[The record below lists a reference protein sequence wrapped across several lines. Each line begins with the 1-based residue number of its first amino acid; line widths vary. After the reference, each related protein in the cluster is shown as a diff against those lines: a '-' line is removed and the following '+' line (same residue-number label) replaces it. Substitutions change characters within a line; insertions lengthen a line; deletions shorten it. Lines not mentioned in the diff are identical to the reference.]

1 MDPTA
6 SHHGERP
13 FVYTS
18 VPDILQKLEESRLRL
33 LNPVRPLGLW
43 QKDAGDAE
51 HFGLAEVESLWKGP
65 EGSTKCD
72 NVPEARETSGRN
84 QNQEQSKLMLSQFLQ
99 TGPKKL
105 LSYCTFSQPNL
116 LRLENSFPAQQISPS
131 LTLPGLEES
140 RARLLLPVAPAN
152 LPLDSAKLL
161 KGSSLTPWQKLYATE
176 LPQEETSRCYCQLEE
191 HQIKEDEMDS
201 FNVIPEYVLAL
212 PEDESEQLQKEDD
225 ILLSEIQEENE
236 AVAIKDQKLM
246 LLSIVCCSLVEGARF
261 GNPPGLL
268 QQKLMKICQS
278 LAESEPEFILKVALY
293 ARQELNIRSTANFLL
308 ALASY
313 LPACRPHVRRYFCHA
328 VQLPSDWMQ
337 VARLYQT
344 LVGEEGRL
352 APMPSCLRAGM
363 ADKFRQFDAYQ
374 LAKYNTRKSRGKQRH
389 KPKARKTDRSA
400 SWNNWKQHSLGRNQL
415 FAAKCEALQKEH
427 QETMNSVKEKA
438 APDLFSLKNLIHRL
452 HISEPAQNVM
462 SLLGRRYPAD
472 LPSFS
477 RSRLP
482 GPWDPTLA
490 GSRMKLPMPQTWDRE
505 LSNRGNKAAVWEE
518 LIDSKKLPFMA
529 MLRNL
534 RNILKSGVSE
544 RHHQILLKRLEDKD
558 SVIHSRQLPFRF
570 LSAYKVIVNL
580 EKELKKKD
588 EPFPTNLQLIEK
600 VIKIMKLPMNV
611 VKPRA
616 FLRNC
621 MEIPLVFQMV
631 KKEKKKLL
639 KSRDIRYTAELLQR
653 YCQALET
660 AVGLSVKHNMHPIP
674 GRTLILIN
682 ISYVLGKPCVA
693 QKIYCPI
700 SKKNN
705 CNDQKTPMTV
715 QDLAM
720 LLSSM
725 LYSVCEEAKVFLCNF
740 SEIVGAIP
748 MTGSVLKDVE
758 TLQATHNTVYYSED
772 WLAWSVI
779 TDFLTRWEHVD
790 RIVLLSNDVE
800 ELKDSCLQLYR
811 HHVSPDCFFINICA
825 ETGKKRTFKSRKDV
839 VIYGFN
845 EQMFRFISE
854 CGSSRFLEHVSKVDE
869 NHGLPKQRKIETA
882 QQEPGIVSLIPVPQ
896 SRWRS
901 VRIFVSST
909 FRDMHGERDLLIRSI
924 FPELRA
930 RAAKFC
936 LAIQEIDL
944 RWGITELE
952 SQRNKQVELC
962 LSEVSRSDLF
972 IGILGERYGHVPKE
986 ISLPEEPQ
994 YEWVKSYPSGCS
1006 ITELEAVQFLKGS
1019 YDPTAESRAFFYL
1032 REPDFLGSVPEAW
1045 KKDFGAES
1053 EEAAQRM
1060 TDLKE
1065 YLRKH
1070 GSLAAFSS
1078 YACQWGG
1085 VAQDQPFVRGLE
1097 NFGHRVLQDVWKCLQ
1112 HHYIETGES
1121 ELSTDSK
1128 EEEENTMQESFQES
1142 QQRRFCA
1149 RTKLLNTTAAQMH
1162 GGKLYVVSGEPG
1174 QGKTVFLAA
1183 LAEKLRK
1190 MAPLE
1195 GEGPPPKYHVV
1206 AHFTKAGPNQTKAQV
1221 MLDHLCALL
1230 RGLLENP
1237 PTPPISYRGLVTQF
1251 ECLLH
1256 AVAKL
1261 LKRRQSLVILID
1273 DADLI
1278 NAAGGELV
1286 SDWLPENMPQRV
1298 SLLLSVSAE
1307 SMLLQSLK
1315 QRKDAVFIPLE
1326 PLAPPDRATIVRKDL
1341 ALHGKKLEESAFN
1354 NQMRLVLLKRGSQ
1367 QPLYLSLLI
1376 QDLRLFALYEK
1387 LSERIQKL
1395 PTSLPLMMQHLLSCM
1410 EQDHGLELV
1419 AITLLSLW
1427 ASRDGLMEQDL
1438 YSVLAMWKELSGTTV
1453 TLEKAINVGR
1463 HIGSFPTALFFD
1475 LLRSLRGLLGAC
1487 GSPSELPGSRLQLCG
1502 APLRMAVERRYL
1514 KKPGLE
1520 HSVHLF
1526 LAAHWWKLSDPDGS
1540 RTFQKSEAE
1549 ALTALPYHL
1558 VQSGHLDVLASF
1570 LTDLKVISGHLH
1582 LGLLRSLSE
1591 AYALYATT
1599 SGSESSEAVNLFS
1612 DFLQRNFGLL
1622 SQNPLLLLQQAANE
1636 PSCSD
1641 LCLQA
1646 QVVLQ
1651 KCKKHFLKWINKP
1664 KRAQRNKS
1672 LVLNLPSTPSSVS
1685 LAPSA
1690 NLAIVGTVEGTL
1702 HLVEMKTGQEQK
1714 SLLTSCDGIS
1724 ACAFLSETTVCL
1736 GAFDGRFE
1744 IWSLR
1749 EGCRILSKAAHKAHI
1764 TDCCISSDSK
1774 LLASVSLDGALKL
1787 WDAAQG
1793 HVLHQWD
1800 SSCPLNCVTFHPNS
1814 QLVAIGG
1821 WDRSVI
1827 VLDINGMSKISVM
1840 KDHDVSIHCISF
1852 SSTGK
1857 VLAAATLAGSV
1868 TLWSWQ
1874 EAIVLGSFKAH
1885 SGCTS
1890 VVRFLSDEKLLT
1902 AGEDC
1907 KVQICK
1913 GHLGQFWSTL
1923 GSRTLSPALC
1933 MASNLDGSQLAVG
1946 HHSDGIWIY
1955 SQPWGFQT
1963 TPIHLQGSD
1972 VAVCSLA
1979 WLHHVFLVAGLGD
1992 GSLCVWKTFESSSD
2006 CCHRFKA
2013 HEKAVMGLGV
2023 SDKLVASVSED
2034 FTVGLWLSETLRPG
2048 PALHAGVSPLSI
2060 LRGHTS
2066 GVTCC
2071 AFSLDGNYL
2080 ATGSKDRALF
2090 LWDVRDPL
2098 QKTPS
2103 LLRSL
2108 LFCHQDWIS
2117 SCAWIGTMLL
2127 SGSNDGT
2134 VCLWDMTTSK
2144 CIQKFLG
2151 HQSPICGITTEK
2163 EHVIS
2168 MGRDGLL
2175 ITWNLQGVE
2184 ETRFFAHP
2192 SQTNHCTGFRDPWQK
2207 EFMLASAGADGT
2219 VKIWRPLMI
2228 EQPQV
2233 LFGHSASVCGA
2244 TVSSLSFLTISK
2256 DKSAR
2261 IWAVPKNNADTEQL
2275 PPHQG
2280 AVTAVAWSPDGNFA
2294 ASGGENGDLI
2304 VWQGGELLG
2313 MAKAG
2318 PLCISALTF
2327 HSSHTILVGCDAIS
2341 LWDISDNPQKVKA
2354 VSLTRRRILWQTKG
2368 ASVLCMGTLPTLG
2381 ASVCGLSD
2389 GHLLILQPG
2398 DDTFQDFTDMFPQYY
2413 NNSTFDVSPSDEEQ
2427 DEILHVWYIME
2438 KPRLLKM
2445 KLSKDKKATIIK
2457 QINWTPNKPSSFVTV
2472 ARLVKDKSLLY
2483 GDTEGFLW
2491 SQTAEMEEEE
2501 PEEQLESE
2509 DEDEDEDENEKIE
2522 EEEPEE
2528 KVEKEEE
2535 AEEEVEKEEEEE
2547 EEDASKD
2554 WQKRKIHSAK
2564 ITALHLLGDRIVTAS
2579 CDQDVKIWDGSTM
2592 KLIGQ
2597 FRCRAPVSCLQPF
2610 RCRDS
2615 SVLLMVGDTLGT
2627 VYFLN
2632 WDGF

>member
-1 MDPTA
+1 MDPSALHCAEKPSVHANT
-6 SHHGERP
+6 P
-13 FVYTS
+13 F
-18 VPDILQKLEESRLRL
+18 PDILQKLEESRLRL
-33 LNPVRPLGLW
+33 LNPVCPSGLW
-43 QKDAGDAE
+43 KDVGE
-51 HFGLAEVESLWKGP
+51 THVESFWKGQ
-65 EGSTKCD
+65 EGSTKSD
-72 NVPEARETSGRN
+72 NVPETREISGRN

-116 LRLENSFPAQQISPS
+116 LRLENPFLTQQTSSS
-131 LTLPGLEES
+131 LILSELEES
-140 RARLLLPVAPAN
+140 RARLLLPVVPAN
-152 LPLDSAKLL
+152 VPLDSAKLL
-161 KGSSLTPWQKLYATE
+161 KGSSLPPWPKLYAPE
-176 LPQEETSRCYCQLEE
+176 LPRQEETSQSYHELEE
-191 HQIKEDEMDS
+191 HQKKEDEVDS
-201 FNVIPEYVLAL
+201 FNDIPEYVLAM
-212 PEDESEQLQKEDD
+212 PENELEQLQEEDNT
-225 ILLSEIQEENE
+225 LLSEIQEEDE
-236 AVAIKDQKLM
+236 GVAVKDQKLM
-246 LLSIVCCSLVEGARF
+246 LLSMVCCSLVEGARF

-268 QQKLMKICQS
+268 QQKLMKICKS
-278 LAESEPEFILKVALY
+278 LAEYEPEFILKVALY
-293 ARQELNIRSTANFLL
+293 ARQELNIRSMANFLL

-313 LPACRPHVRRYFCHA
+313 LQPCRPHVRRYFCHA

-337 VARLYQT
+337 VARLYQS
-344 LVGEEGRL
+344 LAGEEGKL

-374 LAKYNTRKSRGKQRH
+374 LAKYNTRRSRGKQCH
-389 KPKARKTDRSA
+389 KPKATKIERPA
-400 SWNNWKQHSLGRNQL
+400 SWDNWKKHRLGRNQA
-415 FAAKCEALQKEH
+415 FASKCEALQKMR
-427 QETMNSVKEKA
+427 QENMESVKKKA
-438 APDLFSLKNLIHRL
+438 ARDLFSLKNLIHRL
-452 HISEPAQNVM
+452 HISEPAQQVM
-462 SLLGRRYPAD
+462 SILGRRYPPD

-490 GSRMKLPMPQTWDRE
+490 GTRMRLPVPQTWDRE

-534 RNILKSGVSE
+534 RNILRSGVSE
-544 RHHQILLKRLEDKD
+544 RHHQFLLKRLEDKD
-558 SVIHSRQLPFRF
+558 TVIHSRQLPFRF
-570 LSAYKVIVNL
+570 LSAYKVILDL
-580 EKELKKKD
+580 EKEFNKKD
-588 EPFPTNLQLIEK
+588 EPFPSNVQLIEK
-600 VIKIMKLPMNV
+600 VTKLMKLPMNFR
-611 VKPRA
+611 KPRH
-616 FLRNC
+616 LRGC
-621 MEIPLVFQMV
+621 MEIPLIFQMV
-631 KKEKKKLL
+631 KQEKKKLL
-639 KSRDIRYTAELLQR
+639 KSRDIRYTSDLLQR

-674 GRTLILIN
+674 GRTLILI
-682 ISYVLGKPCVA
+682 SSGFQLGKPCVQA
-693 QKIYCPI
+693 KNMYCPTYDKTNCI
-700 SKKNN
+700 DLKN
-705 CNDQKTPMTV
+705 PMTV
-715 QDLAM
+715 RDLAM
-720 LLSSM
+720 LLGSM
-725 LYSVCEEAKVFLCNF
+725 LYSVCEQANVFLCNF
-740 SEIVGAIP
+740 SNIVGAIP
-748 MTGSVLKDVE
+748 MTGSVLKDVQ
-758 TLQATHNTVYYSED
+758 TLQNVYQTVYYSDD
-772 WLAWSVI
+772 WSASDVI
-779 TDFLTRWEHVD
+779 KDFLIRREHVD
-790 RIVLLSNDVE
+790 TILLLSSNVE
-800 ELKDSCLQLYR
+800 ELNGSCLQFYR
-811 HHVSPDCFFINICA
+811 QHVSPDCLFINICA
-825 ETGKKRTFKSRKDV
+825 EPGEKRTFKSRKDV
-839 VIYGFN
+839 VIHGFN
-845 EQMFRFISE
+845 EQMFRFMSE
-854 CGSSRFLEHVSKVDE
+854 CGNSRFLEHVGKVDE
-869 NHGLPKQRKIETA
+869 IHGLPKQQRTATA
-882 QQEPGIVSLIPVPQ
+882 QQEPGVVSLIPVPQ

-909 FRDMHGERDLLIRSI
+909 FRDMHGERDLLIRSV

-930 RAAKFC
+930 RAARFC

-944 RWGITELE
+944 RWGITEQE

-972 IGILGERYGHVPKE
+972 IGILGERYGNVPKE
-986 ISLPEEPQ
+986 TSLPEEPQ
-994 YEWVKSYPSGCS
+994 YEWVKTYPLGRS
-1006 ITELEAVQFLKGS
+1006 ITELEAVQFLNGS
-1019 YDPTAESRAFFYL
+1019 HDPTAESRAFFYL
-1032 REPDFLGSVPEAW
+1032 REPDFLGSVPEPW

-1053 EEAAQRM
+1053 EEASQHM

-1065 YLRKH
+1065 HLRKH

-1085 VAQDQPFVRGLE
+1085 VAQGQPFVKGLE
-1097 NFGHRVLQDVWKCLQ
+1097 DFGHRVLQDVWKCLQ
-1112 HHYIETGES
+1112 HHFIEGGES
-1121 ELSTDSK
+1121 ELTIGSK
-1128 EEEENTMQESFQES
+1128 EEEGNTLQESFQES

-1149 RTKLLNTTAAQMH
+1149 RTKLLNTTAAQMRS
-1162 GGKLYVVSGEPG
+1162 GKLYVVSGEPG

-1190 MAPLE
+1190 MVPLV

-1221 MLDHLCALL
+1221 VLDQLCSLL
-1230 RGLLENP
+1230 RKLLENP
-1237 PTPPISYRGLVTQF
+1237 PTPPRSYRGLVTQF

-1261 LKRRQSLVILID
+1261 LKRRQCLVLLID
-1273 DADLI
+1273 GADLI
-1278 NAAGGELV
+1278 HAAGGELV

-1298 SLLLSVSAE
+1298 SLVLSVSSD
-1307 SMLLQSLK
+1307 SMLRESLK

-1326 PLAPPDRATIVRKDL
+1326 PLAPPDRASIVRKDL

-1354 NQMRLVLLKRGSQ
+1354 NQMRLVLLKRGSR

-1395 PTSLPLMMQHLLSCM
+1395 PISLPLMMQHLLGCM

-1419 AITLLSLW
+1419 AMTLVSLW

-1438 YSVLAMWKELSGTTV
+1438 YSVLSMWKELNGTTV
-1453 TLEKAINVGR
+1453 TLEKAINAGR
-1463 HIGSFPTALFFD
+1463 HVGNFPTALFFD

-1502 APLRMAVERRYL
+1502 TPLRMAVERRYV

-1520 HSVHLF
+1520 HTAQVF

-1540 RTFQKSEAE
+1540 RTFQKSDAE

-1558 VQSGHLDVLASF
+1558 VQSGYLDVLASF
-1570 LTDLKVISGHLH
+1570 LTDLKVISAHLH
-1582 LGLLRSLSE
+1582 LGHLRSLSE
-1591 AYALYATT
+1591 AYALYATAA
-1599 SGSESSEAVNLFS
+1599 GSEPSEAVNLFS

-1636 PSCSD
+1636 PSSSD

-1646 QVVLQ
+1646 QVALQ
-1651 KCKKHFLKWINKP
+1651 KCRKPFLKWINKP
-1664 KRAQRNKS
+1664 ERAQQTRS

-1685 LAPSA
+1685 LAPSGK
-1690 NLAIVGTVEGTL
+1690 LAIVGTVEGTL

-1736 GAFDGRFE
+1736 GAFNGRFE
-1744 IWSLR
+1744 LWSLR
-1749 EGCRILSKAAHKAHI
+1749 EGCRILSKDAHKAQI
-1764 TDCCISSDSK
+1764 TDCCINSDCK
-1774 LLASVSLDGALKL
+1774 LLASVSLDGTLKL
-1787 WDAAQG
+1787 WEAAQG

-1800 SSCPLNCVTFHPNS
+1800 FSCPLNCVTFHPNG
-1814 QLVAIGG
+1814 QFVAIGG
-1821 WDRSVI
+1821 WDRSVT
-1827 VLDINGMSKISVM
+1827 VLDTNGMSKISVM
-1840 KDHDVSIHCISF
+1840 KDHDASIHCISF

-1857 VLAAATLAGSV
+1857 VLAAATLAGSI

-1874 EAIVLGSFKAH
+1874 EAIILGSFKAH

-1890 VVRFLSDEKLLT
+1890 VARFLSDEKLLT

-1955 SQPWGFQT
+1955 SQPWRFQT

-1972 VAVCSLA
+1972 VAVCSLV
-1979 WLHHVFLVAGLGD
+1979 WLHHIFLVAGLGD
-1992 GSLCVWKTFESSSD
+1992 GSLRVWKTFESSSD
-2006 CCHRFKA
+2006 CCHHFKA

-2023 SDKLVASVSED
+2023 SDKLVASVSDD

-2048 PALHAGVSPLSI
+2048 LALDAGISPLSI

-2098 QKTPS
+2098 RKTPS

-2134 VCLWDMTTSK
+2134 VCLWDTTTSE
-2144 CIQKFLG
+2144 CVQKFLG

-2163 EHVIS
+2163 DHVIS

-2184 ETRFFAHP
+2184 ETRFLAHP
-2192 SQTNHCTGFRDPWQK
+2192 SQTNHCIGFRDPWQK
-2207 EFMLASAGADGT
+2207 DFMLAAAGADGT
-2219 VKIWRPLMI
+2219 VKIWRPLTI

-2233 LFGHSASVCGA
+2233 LFGHSASVCAAAA
-2244 TVSSLSFLTISK
+2244 TSSSFLTISK

-2261 IWAVPKNNADTEQL
+2261 IWAVPKNDADTEQL

-2280 AVTAVAWSPDGNFA
+2280 AVTAVAWSPDGNLA
-2294 ASGGENGDLI
+2294 ASGGEHGDLI

-2313 MAKAG
+2313 MAKVG
-2318 PLCISALTF
+2318 PQCISALTF
-2327 HSSHTILVGCDAIS
+2327 HSSHTILVACDGIS
-2341 LWDISDNPQKVKA
+2341 LWDISDSMQKVKA
-2354 VSLTRRRILWQTKG
+2354 VSLTRRRILWQNKG
-2368 ASVLCMGTLPTLG
+2368 VSVLCMGTLPTLG

-2389 GHLLILQPG
+2389 GDLLVLQPG
-2398 DDTFQDFTDMFPQYY
+2398 DDNFQKFRDMFPCCYID
-2413 NNSTFDVSPSDEEQ
+2413 NSAFDVTPSDEE
-2427 DEILHVWYIME
+2427 EETLHVWHTME
-2438 KPRLLKM
+2438 KPGLMKM
-2445 KLSKDKKATIIK
+2445 KLSENKKATIIK
-2457 QINWTPNKPSSFVTV
+2457 HIKWTPEKPSSFVTV
-2472 ARLVKDKSLLY
+2472 ARLVKDKLLLY

-2491 SQTAEMEEEE
+2491 SQTA
-2501 PEEQLESE
+2501 Q
-2509 DEDEDEDENEKIE
+2509 IE
-2522 EEEPEE
+2522 EEEEEETEDQDEDEE
-2528 KVEKEEE
+2528 KEEEEKEVEKEEE
-2535 AEEEVEKEEEEE
+2535 VEEEVEKEEE

-2554 WQKRKIHSAK
+2554 WQKRKIHCDK
-2564 ITALHLLGDRIVTAS
+2564 ITALHLVGDRIITAS
-2579 CDQDVKIWDGSTM
+2579 CDRDVKIWDGSTM

-2597 FRCRAPVSCLQPF
+2597 FRCRAQVSCLQPF
-2610 RCRDS
+2610 PRKDS

-2627 VYFLN
+2627 VYFLD
-2632 WDGF
+2632 WDGLCA